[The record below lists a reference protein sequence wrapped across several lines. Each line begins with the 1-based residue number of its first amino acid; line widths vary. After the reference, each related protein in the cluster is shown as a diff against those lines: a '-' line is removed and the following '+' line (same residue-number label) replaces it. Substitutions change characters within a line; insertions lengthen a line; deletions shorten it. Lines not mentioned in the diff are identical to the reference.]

1 MKAKTKNV
9 LTACVALALVACAV
23 LGTIAYMTATSD
35 KTNEFTVGK
44 FDHPTTDP
52 ENPDKTLDPE
62 LDGYILEKKWDA
74 ATEHKLVPGNTLD
87 KDPRIGIGKGSED
100 AYVYAFV
107 KNGMA
112 SNTGDTDTVIRDGS
126 VYFALNEGW
135 SFVSV
140 DGVDY
145 KKLTVD
151 GKDYYTGGLF
161 KYNTKLSAGTA
172 DAWTG
177 TVFDSVVC
185 GKDMNTA
192 AMAGSSDNNIVV
204 SAYIHQATDGNGSDL
219 ATTAETAAKA
229 WAAELVK

>member
-44 FDHPTTDP
+44 FDNPTTDP
-52 ENPDKTLDPE
+52 DNPGQAITV
-62 LDGYILEKKWDA
+62 DGYILEKNWDA

-107 KNGMA
+107 KNNMA
-112 SNTGDTDTVIRDGS
+112 VSDTTSSDTVIRDGS
-126 VYFALNEGW
+126 VYFKLNSGW
-135 SFVSV
+135 EFVAV
-140 DGVDY
+140 DGMNY

-151 GKDYYTGGLF
+151 GNDYYTGGLF

-177 TVFDSVVC
+177 TVFDTVVC

-192 AMAGSSDNNIVV
+192 AMVGSNDNNIVV
-204 SAYIHQATDGNGSDL
+204 SAYIHQATDGNGNDL
-219 ATTAETAAKA
+219 VTTADNAAKE
-229 WAAELVK
+229 WAKTL

>member
-23 LGTIAYMTATSD
+23 LGTIAYMTATSE

-44 FDHPTTDP
+44 FDNPTTDP
-52 ENPDKTLDPE
+52 DNPGQTITV
-62 LDGYILEKKWDA
+62 DGYILEKKWDA

-107 KNGMA
+107 ENGMA
-112 SNTGDTDTVIRDGS
+112 SHTADTDTVIRDGS
-126 VYFALNEGW
+126 VYFKLNSGW
-135 SFVSV
+135 EFVAV
-140 DGVDY
+140 DGMNY

-151 GKDYYTGGLF
+151 GNDYYTGGLF

-177 TVFDSVVC
+177 TVFDTVVC
-185 GKDMNTA
+185 GKDMNTV
-192 AMAGSSDNNIVV
+192 AMVGSDGNNIVV

-219 ATTAETAAKA
+219 KGTADTAAKA
-229 WAAELVK
+229 WAAGLVK

>member
-44 FDHPTTDP
+44 FDNPTTDP
-52 ENPDKTLDPE
+52 DNPDQTITV
-62 LDGYILEKKWDA
+62 DGYILEKKWDA

-107 KNGMA
+107 KNNMA
-112 SNTGDTDTVIRDGS
+112 VSDTTSSDTVIRDGS
-126 VYFALNEGW
+126 VYFKLNSGW
-135 SFVSV
+135 EFVAV
-140 DGVDY
+140 DGMNY

-151 GKDYYTGGLF
+151 GNDYYTGGLF

-177 TVFDSVVC
+177 TVFDTVVC

-192 AMAGSSDNNIVV
+192 AMVGSNDNNIVV
-204 SAYIHQATDGNGSDL
+204 SAYIHQATDGNGNDL
-219 ATTAETAAKA
+219 VTTADNAAKE
-229 WAAELVK
+229 WAKTL

>member
-44 FDHPTTDP
+44 FDNPTTDP
-52 ENPDKTLDPE
+52 DNPGQTITV
-62 LDGYILEKKWDA
+62 DGYILEKNWDA
-74 ATEHKLVPGNTLD
+74 ATEHKLVPGNTLA

-107 KNGMA
+107 KNNMA
-112 SNTGDTDTVIRDGS
+112 VYDMTSSDTVIRDGS
-126 VYFALNEGW
+126 VYFKLNSGW
-135 SFVSV
+135 EFVAV
-140 DGVDY
+140 DGVNY

-151 GKDYYTGGLF
+151 GNDYYTGGLF
-161 KYNTKLSAGTA
+161 KYDTKLSAGTA
-172 DAWTG
+172 DAWTA
-177 TVFDSVVC
+177 TVFDTVVC

-192 AMAGSSDNNIVV
+192 AMVGSNDNNIVV
-204 SAYIHQATDGNGSDL
+204 SAYIHQATDGNGNDL
-219 ATTAETAAKA
+219 VTTADNAAKE
-229 WAAELVK
+229 WAKTL